1 MDITTLVLAKNYT
14 DEQIKQNSS
23 GGIDLSG
30 YYTREEIDAMDFVT
44 SDELPEG
51 SMVDKTLTIE
61 GQAAD
66 AKVTGDRL
74 GAIEYQTVTTDL
86 AYKHKDLPEG
96 EKAVTIKGDGIFGNT
111 AYVGNFTNL
120 IPNGG
125 FDRTFPYRGITVS
138 KKGNG
143 YVISGTVVDYN
154 ATVNFTDDSGNYLI
168 PMSSD
173 LIGKTL
179 LHAVFSNVDRGS
191 PALSVTFL
199 AEDKTTQT
207 GKVSDSLKNHTKEIV
222 VPEGTA
228 YYKVAMFCPLD
239 NTYDNEFKYYL
250 IEKDKCQT
258 VALSEGSAEIQGV
271 TDTTLSSIPYKSTMS
286 YVVTLREL
294 IDNHAGGGTVSYLTP
309 EDFGASGDGSA
320 DDSEAIAEC
329 LNIASQTGQM
339 VIMAKKYYISSPI
352 IITQSG
358 LEIICNDIVYNGID
372 CAVKIIGREN
382 KIKIHS
388 IVSGGV
394 GLAFEASG
402 QKSTS
407 YNSIEINTIS
417 SLSHGIVFY
426 KGSKYAH
433 QNTIKFDLIKAGGSG
448 CYGIAVFKDENY
460 PNCFIAEMNF
470 YGGQISNCEWAVYKV
485 GGLSRC
491 YGFEIEENVD
501 GGFWTDSSGGLIIYY
516 PRLAESQR
524 DGSLPY
530 FKFESTQN
538 VFIYP
543 ASPIAIN
550 EIDLSEAIDVFENAS
565 NVENP
570 LHEQRISIIDGIIQ
584 SRLVTSANGD
594 TTYVQPN
601 VYTTKAYL
609 WGKFLIMTPHMEYR
623 KVVNT
628 ENIDLRILGT
638 TEEPTGWYQ
647 GMAQLPTKFVVDNIN
662 SEIYLH
668 ESYCAFGFN
677 EFEVEQANDFICKI
691 YDKLNNLIFDGT
703 EQGNGTYKFKVYKD
717 CDRATQHGSG
727 LLRRDFL
734 GHYWQITKETTV
746 NDVLNALPT
755 WSGGAY

>member
-1 MDITTLVLAKNYT
+1 MGWFEELFLNEAKAAA
-14 DEQIKQNSS
+14 NS
-23 GGIDLSG
+23 
-30 YYTREEIDAMDFVT
+30 RAPV
-44 SDELPEG
+44 SDEKIEAA
-51 SMVDKTLTIE
+51 VDEYLDENPVAPCDVTVDPTLTE
-61 GQAAD
+61 SGKAAD

-74 GAIEYQTVTTDL
+74 AAVEYQTVTTKE
-86 AYKHKDLPEG
+86 AYEHKDLPEG
-96 EKAVTIKGDGIFGNT
+96 EKTVTVNGDDSLGTT
-111 AYVGNFTNL
+111 AYVGNFINL
-120 IPNGG
+120 IPSGG
-125 FDRTFPYRGITVS
+125 FDRNFPFRGITVS

-143 YVISGTVVDYN
+143 YTIAGTVVDYN
-154 ATVNFTDDSGNYLI
+154 ASVNFTDDSGNYLI
-168 PMSSD
+168 PMPSD

-179 LHAVFSNVDRGS
+179 LHAVFSNVDRSS

-199 AEDKTTQT
+199 AEDKTTQIA
-207 GKVSDSLKNHTKEIV
+207 KVSDGLKNRTKEIV

-228 YYKVAMFCPLD
+228 YYKVAMYCPLD

-258 VALSEGSAEIQGV
+258 VTLSEGSAEIQGV
-271 TDTTLSSIPYKSTMS
+271 TDTTFSSIPYKSTTS
-286 YVVTLREL
+286 YAVTLREL
-294 IDNHAGGGTVSYLTP
+294 INNHAGGGTVSYLTP
-309 EDFGASGDGSA
+309 EDFGAFGDGST
-320 DDSEAIAEC
+320 DDGLAIAEC
-329 LNIASQTGQM
+329 LNTASITDQM
-339 VIMAKKYYISSPI
+339 VIMAKKYYITSPI
-352 IITQSG
+352 TITQSG
-358 LEIICNDIVYNGID
+358 LEIICNDIVYNGTD

-388 IVSGGV
+388 IMSGGV

-448 CYGIAVFKDENY
+448 CYGIAVFKNEDY
-460 PNCFIAEMNF
+460 PDCFIAEMNF

-501 GGFWTDSSGGLIIYY
+501 GGFWTDSSGGIVIYY

-524 DGSLPY
+524 DGKLPY
-530 FKFESTQN
+530 FKFESTKN

-543 ASPIAIN
+543 SCQIAIN
-550 EIDLSEAIDVFENAS
+550 EIDLSEAIDVFENGS
-565 NVENP
+565 GQEFP
-570 LHEQRISIIDGIIQ
+570 LHEQNISIINGIIQ
-584 SRLVTSANGD
+584 SRLVTDTNGD
-594 TTYVQPN
+594 TVYVQPN

-609 WGKFLIMTPHMEYR
+609 WGKFLIMTPHMSYR
-623 KVVNT
+623 KVVTT
-628 ENIDLRILGT
+628 ETLDLRLLGT
-638 TEEPTGWYQ
+638 TDEPEGWFTN
-647 GMAQLPTKFVVDNIN
+647 MPQLPTKFVVDNLD

-677 EFEVEQANDFICKI
+677 EFEVEQVNGFTCKI
-691 YDKLNNLIFDGT
+691 YDKLNNLIFDGSSH
-703 EQGNGTYKFKVYKD
+703 GDGRYKLKVCKD
-717 CDRATQHGSG
+717 SDKG

-734 GHYWQITKETTV
+734 AHYWEVTKSADTV
-746 NDVLNALPT
+746 I
-755 WSGGAY
+755 